1 MSSPPQTTP
10 GRKLAE
16 ILAKDPVYQQML
28 SGKAWGN
35 IILEDEKRF
44 PPNKTRRAKSKS
56 PSPKRAATRNNHF
69 NMNVK
74 EAAEI
79 LDGYKIPD
87 LKLRK
92 GIWENFPVAL
102 VFLNDSNGVDRY
114 GVEWHNKNFK
124 EWQKTHPKSKKEK
137 DNYKHWTKVRLYT
150 SLKQYPKQY
159 KILPPRNPKQL
170 FVLEMVFN
178 AKK

>member
-56 PSPKRAATRNNHF
+56 PSPKRSTTRSNHF

-74 EAAEI
+74 DAAEI
-79 LDGYKIPD
+79 LDGYEIPD

-102 VFLNDSNGVDRY
+102 VFLNDTNGVDRY